1 MTLPQAFKSRTGQAW
16 WYTPAISAFSRQ
28 DQPKFEASLTYY
40 WVPDQDWICKTMSQ
54 KKKKSGQQVDSAPA
68 AQVWQPE
75 LKPRIPQERTEQTAK
90 SCPLTSTYICPHT
103 QHTHALI
110 VNKIEVSKKQG
121 AGLKELNQFSRTRQ
135 VIPES
140 VPQTTAACRRVKG
153 RREAVSATLRRLLWN
168 NSRVTGSCK
177 DLVEKCPT
185 PSPSWLGVLSKT

>member
-1 MTLPQAFKSRTGQAW
+1 MVVHTCNLSIFKARSTQVWGQPDLLLSSRPGLNM
-16 WYTPAISAFSRQ
+16 Q
-28 DQPKFEASLTYY
+28 DHVSK
-40 WVPDQDWICKTMSQ
+40 